1 MKMPTRTTPIYRL
14 AYPMYNKAKG
24 IIEAMNKPKC
34 RLPISS
40 LAILKRKL
48 GYRGHFRTIIRMQT
62 PRIRAIFTM
71 FEPNTFPNETP
82 TFAGFDTAKTA
93 TLSSGKEVANPT
105 RRKPMVVFPNPVK
118 SEILTEF
125 LIVNSLP
132 TTRKTMETS
141 RTIPLASKPSPSS
154 VAFHLPILLPELH

>member
-1 MKMPTRTTPIYRL
+1 M
-14 AYPMYNKAKG
+14 
-24 IIEAMNKPKC
+24 
-34 RLPISS
+34 
-40 LAILKRKL
+40 
-48 GYRGHFRTIIRMQT
+48 
-62 PRIRAIFTM
+62 FTM